1 MRVRFAA
8 VAPLLCWCAAAFGD
22 VYLRQPALD
31 VLHYDLHVDLEA
43 PGDEIAG
50 FARIQIRM
58 RRDAVSS
65 ITLDLEEMRV
75 ESVAVGGAAR
85 PFTHAGGRLVFDLD
99 RSYRGG
105 ETATIEVRYRGAPKE
120 KGLLIGKNRHGQ
132 KVYFA
137 ENWPDHARYWFP
149 GVDHPSDKATVTLEV
164 TAPERYEVV
173 GPGRLVEVRRLP
185 DERKATRWNESVAI
199 PTYCMVLGAAEF
211 TVLDAGSFK
220 GIPLVHYAYPQDA
233 AAVAQKF
240 ARTRQALEFFTGRI
254 GAYPYE
260 KLAQVESTT
269 RIGGME
275 NSSAIFYAE
284 AQFARTPVAEGPMPH
299 EVAHQW
305 FGDSVTPGD
314 WDHLWLSEGFATYFD
329 ALFYKHL
336 DGSGALR
343 QRMSAAA
350 EKIKKFSAEHPAPVL
365 DTTVSDPA
373 KKLNALSY
381 EKGAWTLHMLR
392 KIVGDEVFFAGIRRY
407 YELYAGRNAL
417 SDDFR
422 RVMESVSGRPLATF
436 FRQWLEQPGWPEY
449 RVAWRWDAGSREV
462 ELAVAQEQPQVFEM
476 PLEVAF
482 VIAGRRETRTLA
494 VSARSEQIRVSLP
507 AAPSSVE
514 IDPEGWVL
522 KGATVTGPP

>member
-1 MRVRFAA
+1 
-8 VAPLLCWCAAAFGD
+8 
-22 VYLRQPALD
+22 
-31 VLHYDLHVDLEA
+31 
-43 PGDEIAG
+43 
-50 FARIQIRM
+50 
-58 RRDAVSS
+58 
-65 ITLDLEEMRV
+65 
-75 ESVAVGGAAR
+75 
-85 PFTHAGGRLVFDLD
+85 
-99 RSYRGG
+99 
-105 ETATIEVRYRGAPKE
+105 
-120 KGLLIGKNRHGQ
+120 
-132 KVYFA
+132 
-137 ENWPDHARYWFP
+137 
-149 GVDHPSDKATVTLEV
+149 
-164 TAPERYEVV
+164 
-173 GPGRLVEVRRLP
+173 
-185 DERKATRWNESVAI
+185 
-199 PTYCMVLGAAEF
+199 
-211 TVLDAGSFK
+211 
-220 GIPLVHYAYPQDA
+220 
-233 AAVAQKF
+233 
-240 ARTRQALEFFTGRI
+240 
-254 GAYPYE
+254 
-260 KLAQVESTT
+260 
-269 RIGGME
+269 
-275 NSSAIFYAE
+275 
-284 AQFARTPVAEGPMPH
+284 MPH

-329 ALFYKHL
+329 ALFYEHL
-336 DGSGALR
+336 DGAGALR

-365 DTTVSDPA
+365 DTGVSDPA

-494 VSARSEQIRVSLP
+494 VSARSERIRVSLP

>member
-1 MRVRFAA
+1 MRTRSAA
-8 VAPLLCWCAAAFGD
+8 VVSLVWLCAAAFAD
-22 VYLRQPALD
+22 VYPRRSALD

-43 PGDEIAG
+43 PGDEIKG
-50 FARIQIRM
+50 VTRIEIQM
-58 RRDAVSS
+58 RRDGVSG

-75 ESVAVGGAAR
+75 ESVAVGGTAR
-85 PFTHAGGRLVFDLD
+85 PFTHGGGRLAFDVD
-99 RSYRGG
+99 RPYRSG
-105 ETATIEVRYRGAPKE
+105 ETATVEVRYRGAPKE
-120 KGLLIGKNRHGQ
+120 KGLVIGKNRHGQ

-149 GVDHPSDKATVTLEV
+149 GVDHPSDKATVALEV
-164 TAPERYEVV
+164 TAPERYDVV
-173 GPGRLVEVRRLP
+173 GPGRLVDVRRLP
-185 DERKATRWNESVAI
+185 AGRKATRWNEAVPI

-211 TVLDAGSFK
+211 TILEAGSFK

-240 ARTRQALEFFTGRI
+240 ARTLQALEFFTDRI

-260 KLAQVESTT
+260 KLAQVQATT

-305 FGDSVTPGD
+305 FGDSVTPAD
-314 WDHLWLSEGFATYFD
+314 WDHVWLSEGFATYFD
-329 ALFYKHL
+329 ALFYEHL
-336 DGSGALR
+336 DGAEALR

-350 EKIKKFSAEHPAPVL
+350 EKIKKFHAEHPAPVL
-365 DTTVSDPA
+365 DTGVAEPA

-392 KIVGDEVFFAGIRRY
+392 RIVGDEVFFAGIRKY
-407 YELYAGRNAL
+407 YALYAGRNAL

-422 RVMESVSGRPLATF
+422 RVMESTSGRPLGTF

-449 RVAWRWDAGSREV
+449 RVAWRWDAARKEV
-462 ELAVAQEQPQVFEM
+462 ELEIVQEQPQLFEM

-482 VIAGRRETRTLA
+482 VGGGRNETRTFTVSGRSQALRVPLA
-494 VSARSEQIRVSLP
+494 

-514 IDPEGWVL
+514 IDPGGWVL
-522 KGATVTGPP
+522 KGATVTGTP